1 MKRLKR
7 PADARRR
14 AGPGARR
21 MAARLLMIGALLVVV
36 AGGLLIWLAFF
47 TDVCAVRNVLVTGN
61 KNLTP
66 EYVHQ
71 LSGVDSYENL
81 ITLPVRKLSR
91 NLERNPWIK
100 EARIGRHLLHTV
112 TIRVMEREPMAMLDT
127 GGAGFLLDDSG
138 FVITGI
144 TIDQFPQLP
153 RIYGGEVAPPRIS
166 EQVRDPRV
174 AGCVKV
180 IRSMPRSLRSILQ
193 LGNPFDGRGQV
204 FVSRIGFNI
213 VYGAATDLA
222 LKNEILEAIVTDIRN
237 NNRSIAYIDVRVANA
252 PVIMPR

>member
-7 PADARRR
+7 PADARGR

-21 MAARLLMIGALLVVV
+21 MAARLLIIGALLVVV

-47 TDVCAVRNVLVTGN
+47 TDACAVRNVLVAGN
-61 KNLTP
+61 KNLTT

-100 EARIGRHLLHTV
+100 EARIGRRLLHTV
-112 TIRVMEREPMAMLDT
+112 TIRVLERQPMAMLDT
-127 GGAGFLLDDSG
+127 GGAGFLLDESG

-144 TIDQFPQLP
+144 PTDQFPQLP
-153 RIYGGEVAPPRIS
+153 RVYGAEVSPPRIS
-166 EQVRDPRV
+166 ERVRDSRV

-180 IRSMPRSLRSILQ
+180 IESMSPGLRSIVL
-193 LGNPFDGRGQV
+193 LVNPFDGRGHV
-204 FVSRIGFNI
+204 FISRMGFNI
-213 VYGAATDLA
+213 IYGQATDLA
-222 LKNEILEAIVTDIRN
+222 LKNEILEAIVTDVRN
-237 NNRSIAYIDVRVANA
+237 NNRSVAYIDVRVTDA